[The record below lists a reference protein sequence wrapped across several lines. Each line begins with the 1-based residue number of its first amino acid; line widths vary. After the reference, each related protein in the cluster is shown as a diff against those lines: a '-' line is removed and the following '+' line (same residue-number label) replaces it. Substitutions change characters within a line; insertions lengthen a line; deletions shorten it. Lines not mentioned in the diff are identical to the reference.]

1 MEIKTADL
9 QNLDTSGFVVYDNGN
24 LAFFDQ
30 AHDSNIDTRKVVL
43 PEIFITVLTLRGEA
57 SVRVNDVDYT
67 LREHDLLICQ
77 PNDLLENLTRSAD
90 YECHC
95 VCVSPAYMRQ
105 IVPLAEN
112 AWAIKFLFKERP
124 VYALNEREAAVF
136 CQYYDQMRSKGY
148 LPADVRKK
156 VIDTLMLALIYELR
170 QILRTKTRTPDPR
183 PFTSAEYLFKQFM
196 DMLESAYPKERS
208 VTFYAERLHVTPKY
222 LSAVCRQVSQLT
234 ASQLINRYVRN
245 DIEYLMKHS
254 LKSVKEIAFELGFP
268 NLSFFGKYVKKHWGL
283 SPKKLREKFLDE

>member
-9 QNLDTSGFVVYDNGN
+9 KNLDTSGFVVYDNGN

-148 LPADVRKK
+148 LPAAV
-156 VIDTLMLALIYELR
+156 LN
-170 QILRTKTRTPDPR
+170 
-183 PFTSAEYLFKQFM
+183 YLLLLGWAPEGEQEIFNL
-196 DMLESAYPKERS
+196 DRS
-208 VTFYAERLHVTPKY
+208 
-222 LSAVCRQVSQLT
+222 
-234 ASQLINRYVRN
+234 
-245 DIEYLMKHS
+245 
-254 LKSVKEIAFELGFP
+254 EIA
-268 NLSFFGKYVKKHWGL
+268 SFSRLYHCTTINT
-283 SPKKLREKFLDE
+283 LRDYLEERA